1 MNTLTYTAEAPDR
14 LFLLLEA
21 DSCEGGGGGEGKRR
35 RGGGGEEEEKGD
47 EREAEP
53 PKSLL
58 VLLSCL
64 WNPRTSAVLCRH
76 LGKDT
81 VLVVAWC
88 PL

>member
-1 MNTLTYTAEAPDR
+1 MSTLTYTAEAPDR
-14 LFLLLEA
+14 LALLLEA
-21 DSCEGGGGGEGKRR
+21 DSCEGGW
-35 RGGGGEEEEKGD
+35 GEEEEGRRRRGRGEGKGD